1 MTVRLAKIMFREN
14 DQESDMEY
22 AGRMIRKVTGN
33 MTRGTNKD
41 VLPPEDTSSFMVNSI
56 ERCSMTESSPEGGR
70 VGWGRQTL
78 PKDHFCK
85 QSPRRARERRTMPK
99 GHFWRTSPS
108 PKEEEE

>member
-70 VGWGRQTL
+70 VGCGL
-78 PKDHFCK
+78 EHF
-85 QSPRRARERRTMPK
+85 Q
-99 GHFWRTSPS
+99 GFWVW
-108 PKEEEE
+108 

>member
-41 VLPPEDTSSFMVNSI
+41 VLPPEDTGSFMVNSI
-56 ERCSMTESSPEGGR
+56 ERCSMTESSPEGGG
-70 VGWGRQTL
+70 VSWGKADLAQGSL
-78 PKDHFCK
+78 LANHPL
-85 QSPRRARERRTMPK
+85 S
-99 GHFWRTSPS
+99 
-108 PKEEEE
+108 